1 MRPWRIC
8 SIYSNYWKGYE
19 GAVSRKMQ
27 EVNDFYLKME
37 GLKEGTASYD
47 MVVDM
52 IVTWMQKAGEI

>member
-1 MRPWRIC
+1 M
-8 SIYSNYWKGYE
+8 
-19 GAVSRKMQ
+19 
-27 EVNDFYLKME
+27 KME